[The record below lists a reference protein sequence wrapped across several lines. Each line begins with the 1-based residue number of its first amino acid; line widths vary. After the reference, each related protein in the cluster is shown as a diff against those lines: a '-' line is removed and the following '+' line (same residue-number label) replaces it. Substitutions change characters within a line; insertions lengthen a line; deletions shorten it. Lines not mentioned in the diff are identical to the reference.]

1 MKGATGSMI
10 WKKVR
15 GLSAFLLLPLLIA
28 CGSGG
33 SSEGSGTS
41 GYKDT
46 KSMVLDILKSDDG
59 KKAIKEASKTGD
71 ETAAGL
77 IQAQSAQSGGGGK
90 MQMLSAQDAQQLQLV
105 VKDVLTSDGSDKMI
119 KAMMTDPKFAGDFAK
134 ALQKENKQLQKDLM
148 KDPEYQKQMLDLM
161 KNPDYE
167 KLMIDNMK
175 SAQYRQ
181 QVMTI
186 MQEALQSPLYRL
198 ELMTLLKKVME
209 EEAQPKGGQ
218 GKGKQGE
225 KKQEK
230 KQEGGGE
237 GGEGQSS

>member
-1 MKGATGSMI
+1 MI

-33 SSEGSGTS
+33 ASEGNNAS

-46 KSMVLDILKSDDG
+46 KSMVLDILKSEDG
-59 KKAIKEASKTGD
+59 KKAIKNAAKTGD
-71 ETAAGL
+71 ETATGML
-77 IQAQSAQSGGGGK
+77 QAQSAKSGGGK
-90 MQMLSAQDAQQLQLV
+90 IQMLSTEDAQQLQLV
-105 VKDVLTSDGSDKMI
+105 VKDVLTADGSDKMI

-209 EEAQPKGGQ
+209 EEAQPKGQ
-218 GKGKQGE
+218 GKGKQQD
-225 KKQEK
+225 KKSEQ

-237 GGEGQSS
+237 GQSS

>member
-1 MKGATGSMI
+1 MI

-33 SSEGSGTS
+33 SSEGSSSS

-59 KKAIKEASKTGD
+59 KKAIKDAAKTGD
-71 ETAAGL
+71 ETATGML
-77 IQAQSAQSGGGGK
+77 QAQSAKSGGGK
-90 MQMLSAQDAQQLQLV
+90 IQMLSTEDAQQLQLV
-105 VKDVLTSDGSDKMI
+105 VKDVLTADGSDKML

-209 EEAQPKGGQ
+209 EEAQPKSGQ
-218 GKGKQGE
+218 GKGKKQGE
-225 KKQEK
+225 KKSEQ
-230 KQEGGGE
+230 KQDG

>member
-33 SSEGSGTS
+33 SSEGSSSS

-59 KKAIKEASKTGD
+59 KKAIKDAAKTGD
-71 ETAAGL
+71 ETATGML
-77 IQAQSAQSGGGGK
+77 QAQSAKSGGGK
-90 MQMLSAQDAQQLQLV
+90 IQMLSTEDAQQLQLV
-105 VKDVLTSDGSDKMI
+105 VKDVLTADGSDKML

-209 EEAQPKGGQ
+209 EEAQPKSGQ
-218 GKGKQGE
+218 GKGKKQGE
-225 KKQEK
+225 KKSEQ
-230 KQEGGGE
+230 KQDG

>member
-1 MKGATGSMI
+1 MT

-33 SSEGSGTS
+33 SSEGSSSS

-71 ETAAGL
+71 ETATGM
-77 IQAQSAQSGGGGK
+77 IQAQSAQSGGGGGGK
-90 MQMLSAQDAQQLQLV
+90 IQMLSAQDAQQLQLV
-105 VKDVLTSDGSDKMI
+105 VKDVLTSDGSDKML

-209 EEAQPKGGQ
+209 EEAQPKGAQ

-230 KQEGGGE
+230 KQEGGGDSS
-237 GGEGQSS
+237 GGGGGGGGQ

>member
-33 SSEGSGTS
+33 SSEGSSSS

-59 KKAIKEASKTGD
+59 KKAIKDAAKTGD
-71 ETAAGL
+71 ESATGML
-77 IQAQSAQSGGGGK
+77 QAQSAKSGGGK
-90 MQMLSAQDAQQLQLV
+90 IQMLSTEDAQQLQLV
-105 VKDVLTSDGSDKMI
+105 VKDVLTADGSDKML

-209 EEAQPKGGQ
+209 EEAQPKSGQ
-218 GKGKQGE
+218 GKGKKQGE
-225 KKQEK
+225 KKSEQ
-230 KQEGGGE
+230 KQDG

>member
-1 MKGATGSMI
+1 MI

-33 SSEGSGTS
+33 SSEGSSSS

-59 KKAIKEASKTGD
+59 KKAIKDAAKTGD
-71 ETAAGL
+71 ETATGMM
-77 IQAQSAQSGGGGK
+77 QAQSAKSGGGK
-90 MQMLSAQDAQQLQLV
+90 IQMLSTEDAQQLQLV

-209 EEAQPKGGQ
+209 EEAQPKNGQ
-218 GKGKQGE
+218 GKGKQQNE
-225 KKQEK
+225 KKTEQ
-230 KQEGGGE
+230 KQDG

>member
-1 MKGATGSMI
+1 MI

-33 SSEGSGTS
+33 SSEGNNAS

-46 KSMVLDILKSDDG
+46 KSMVLDILKSEDG
-59 KKAIKEASKTGD
+59 KKAIKNAAKTGD
-71 ETAAGL
+71 ETATGML
-77 IQAQSAQSGGGGK
+77 QAQSAKSGGGK
-90 MQMLSAQDAQQLQLV
+90 IQMLSTEDAQQLQLV
-105 VKDVLTSDGSDKMI
+105 VKDVLTADGSDKMI

-209 EEAQPKGGQ
+209 EEAQPKGQ
-218 GKGKQGE
+218 GKGKQQD
-225 KKQEK
+225 KKSEQ

-237 GGEGQSS
+237 GQSS